1 MRSIL
6 TIQRSIRTI
15 LRPRNSQTLIKEL
28 WSILASFWPIYI
40 ICINETYSHSNFIY
54 TLNNVKFYPNLSNPC
69 LCYFSEKKVT
79 QKYTSH
85 FASIQAKY
93 WTFCK
98 KPCVTFQKKSN
109 TSKRQ
114 QTTISLCFT
123 SFLEIKNMVIIP

>member
-1 MRSIL
+1 MKSIL
-6 TIQRSIRTI
+6 TIQRSICTV
-15 LRPRNSQTLIKEL
+15 LRPKNNQTLIKEL

-40 ICINETYSHSNFIY
+40 IYINETYNHFNFIY
-54 TLNNVKFYPNLSNPC
+54 NLNNVKFYSNLSHP
-69 LCYFSEKKVT
+69 LFVLLFRKKVT

-85 FASIQAKY
+85 FVSIQAKY

-109 TSKRQ
+109 TRKRQ
-114 QTTISLCFT
+114 QTTILLCFT